1 MNEKFMQLTQQTDNE
16 SLAKMEVMRREMAD
30 NAQKVKL
37 FTDLKSMHNQITEC
51 KAILSDSQEDKEI
64 KEIASEEQTQVEQ
77 QIEEFSDEI
86 IEAILPPSDA
96 DQRNCTLEVL

>member
-37 FTDLKSMHNQITEC
+37 FTDLKSMHTQITEC
-51 KAILSDSQEDKEI
+51 QAILSDS
-64 KEIASEEQTQVEQ
+64 
-77 QIEEFSDEI
+77 
-86 IEAILPPSDA
+86 
-96 DQRNCTLEVL
+96 

>member
-1 MNEKFMQLTQQTDNE
+1 
-16 SLAKMEVMRREMAD
+16 MRREMAD

-64 KEIASEEQTQVEQ
+64 KEIASEEQTQVE
-77 QIEEFSDEI
+77 
-86 IEAILPPSDA
+86 
-96 DQRNCTLEVL
+96 